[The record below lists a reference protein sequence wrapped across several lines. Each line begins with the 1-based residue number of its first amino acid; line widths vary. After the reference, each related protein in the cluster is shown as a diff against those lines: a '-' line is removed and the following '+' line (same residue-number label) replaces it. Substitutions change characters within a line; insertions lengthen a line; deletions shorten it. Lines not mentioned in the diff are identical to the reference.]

1 MAAKVR
7 PPQRPPS
14 APGHRSLL
22 APLRPAPPRPAPP
35 RLAAKIDNT
44 EAQRGKCPVRVRTQG
59 VALACALASDDARTS
74 TMISLSLFNPRT
86 IQYASLQVL
95 LFFLWLH
102 ELYSSLHTIHTTVIQ
117 VLYFLVSEKAFCPEQ
132 KCVSLYALLFCT
144 MLAYLY
150 QSLQTRRWSQI
161 MFTTT
166 TADFLRLTTT
176 FIILRLGKGV
186 AMSFVLITITLQF
199 DDLEPCAPFIITTTL
214 YFIITQFLKNPKDNI
229 LVTAVRYMD
238 LYIFEGLEEYWIP
251 LLMNSLAI
259 LLSIINIIIA
269 LNQDSGN
276 IVLCMVVMYT
286 NVIIAFQQL
295 QEECIEPFKEQ
306 LKLLERFPLATK
318 EQMAQRGDT
327 TCPVCLDEMN
337 FLTARITPCRHIFH
351 GQCLRQCV
359 LQYQQCPMCKQ
370 SL

>member
-1 MAAKVR
+1 MVGNPYRYRAALR
-7 PPQRPPS
+7 QLDNRH
-14 APGHRSLL
+14 ATAGCLL
-22 APLRPAPPRPAPP
+22 AVLFLVPFAARVYHVNMTILL
-35 RLAAKIDNT
+35 LAA
-44 EAQRGKCPVRVRTQG
+44 
-59 VALACALASDDARTS
+59 
-74 TMISLSLFNPRT
+74 SL
-86 IQYASLQVL
+86 YAVVVVPLITGYITCGSI
-95 LFFLWLH
+95 FR
-102 ELYSSLHTIHTTVIQ
+102 I